1 MLLLATESILQL
13 RLLVNKRKLT
23 MSDEPEKRSA
33 PLGLRVLPS
42 LKSALEQAAKDDR
55 RSVAAM
61 AELILTDWLEE
72 KGYLTRR

>member
-1 MLLLATESILQL
+1 
-13 RLLVNKRKLT
+13 

-72 KGYLTRR
+72 KGYLSRR